1 MRVPPALLQRPAF
14 TTAPWWKTQV
24 REMDWSIV
32 LMILLIKALVLG
44 FAVVSVET
52 LFDQDPKWH
61 QMWSR
66 WDAVHYLG
74 LAERGYTPPGT
85 KGHESLVFYPL
96 YPWLTRAAA
105 FFTRDYLA
113 GGFVVSGIASIACGL
128 LLHRLVALDFPATI
142 ARHAVWFLFIFPT
155 SYFLHISY
163 TESLF
168 IALTLGCIL
177 AARTDRWLLAGV
189 LVALACLTRVNGL
202 LLMPVLAIEVMQRW
216 WVTRRIDWR
225 WLWIGLGVVGFAA
238 YLLLNYKLTG
248 DFFAFS
254 KIMEKH
260 WFKKFAPPW
269 VGVRD
274 VWLRVFGVNLAEG
287 FHEFFYIVLGLVC
300 TLWCWIRLRPS
311 YAVWMTLNWML
322 VNSTSFVLSVPRYTL
337 ALFPI
342 FILFAEVATKRA
354 WFYTLVTVWSLLSL
368 AIFVS
373 RFAQGTWAF

>member
-1 MRVPPALLQRPAF
+1 MR
-14 TTAPWWKTQV
+14 
-24 REMDWSIV
+24 EIDWSLV
-32 LMILLIKALVLG
+32 LMMLVIKALVLG

-52 LFDQDPKWH
+52 LFDLEPKWH
-61 QMWSR
+61 QMWNR
-66 WDAVHYLG
+66 WDAVHYLE
-74 LAERGYTPPGT
+74 LAEHGYTAPGQN
-85 KGHESLVFYPL
+85 GHESLVFYPL
-96 YPWLTRAAA
+96 YPWLTRVAA

-113 GGFVVSGIASIACGL
+113 GGLVVSGIASVASGL
-128 LLHRLVALDFPATI
+128 LLHRLVALDFPATV
-142 ARHAVWFLFIFPT
+142 ARNAVWFLFIFPT

-168 IALTLGCIL
+168 IALTLGCLL
-177 AARTDRWLLAGV
+177 AARTDRWLLAGI

-202 LLMPVLAIEVMQRW
+202 LLMPVLAVEVLPRW
-216 WVTRRIDWR
+216 WKTRRIDWR

-238 YLLLNYKLTG
+238 YLLLNYQLTG

-269 VGVRD
+269 IGVRD

-287 FHEFFYIVLGLVC
+287 FHEFFYIVLGFVC

-311 YAVWMTLNWML
+311 YAVWMTLNWLL

-342 FILFAEVATKRA
+342 FILFADLATRRA
-354 WFYTLVTVWSLLSL
+354 WFYTIVTVSSLFSL